1 MPILVVE
8 DHDATALILQSLL
21 KRLGFSNVDEAS
33 DGLMALAKI
42 REKRYALVI
51 SDWNMEP
58 MSGYGLLKKIRMD
71 KDLAEIRFIMITSD
85 LTAANVI
92 AAGKAGVSGFI
103 IKPFSTEKLKA
114 EIEEVFAK

>member
-8 DHDATALILQSLL
+8 DHDATALILRSLL
-21 KRLGFSNVDEAS
+21 KRLGFSDVDEAS
-33 DGLMALAKI
+33 DGLMALAKM
-42 REKRYALVI
+42 REKKYALVI

-71 KDLAEIRFIMITSD
+71 EDLAEIRFIMITSD

-103 IKPFSTEKLKA
+103 IKPFSTQKLKA
-114 EIEEVFAK
+114 EIEEVFTK